1 MTHSSPSDHESNHK
15 GWLLRTIGLSVA
27 AAIVIVGVTAV
38 AVTALEAPTQRAAR
52 TRSTAAAEPADVAA
66 ATPVAAAVTSNASAV
81 PIPTMA
87 ATVQSA
93 QSAPAV
99 KIPADTEVSQA
110 KTDSRRILLPV
121 VSSVSHLTVVS
132 TKPTPTAGS
141 AATSRTFKP
150 QAASG
155 TQSARVTPTPNMP
168 FGFYFYI
175 KDYCHKSGENTL
187 VVDVFVTGHGGTPPY
202 TYYHD
207 TEVFAS
213 NVTGL
218 SRLTLKAPSGN
229 PIPLKIVVADSAGQ
243 RYQEEF
249 FYRSKRRCR

>member
-1 MTHSSPSDHESNHK
+1 MTHSAPSDHESNHK
-15 GWLLRTIGLSVA
+15 GWLLRTIGFSIA
-27 AAIVIVGVTAV
+27 AAILIVGVTAV

-52 TRSTAAAEPADVAA
+52 TRSNAAAEPADVAA
-66 ATPVAAAVTSNASAV
+66 ATPLAETAMSNAIAV
-81 PIPTMA
+81 SIPTLA
-87 ATVQSA
+87 ATVQPA
-93 QSAPAV
+93 QAAPTA
-99 KIPADTEVSQA
+99 KMPADTEVSQA
-110 KTDSRRILLPV
+110 KADSRRILLPAI
-121 VSSVSHLTVVS
+121 SSASSLTAAS
-132 TKPTPTAGS
+132 TKPIATSGS
-141 AATSRTFKP
+141 ATTSRTLKP
-150 QAASG
+150 QTASG
-155 TQSARVTPTPNMP
+155 TRSARVTPTPNIP
-168 FGFYFYI
+168 FGFYFYV